1 MADINH
7 KLENKL
13 DEEQSIQRPKKQLS
27 EAKLKAMEKMRA
39 GREAWLKEKQRCKEE
54 GLPPP
59 VSKSKMKKEV
69 VKEVVNEL
77 PSEVED
83 TPQPQ
88 PQAPAPLPK
97 PSKSQPKRGKKQVV
111 INNYYE
117 EIVPQEEEYTD
128 EESSDEEE
136 VVNNHYRRYTNNPNP
151 QYNLASN
158 QKVIRFV

>member
-39 GREAWLKEKQRCKEE
+39 GREAWLKEKQRCKEA

-69 VKEVVNEL
+69 VKEVVDEL

-83 TPQPQ
+83 DPQPQ

-117 EIVPQEEEYTD
+117 EIVPKEEEYTD
-128 EESSDEEE
+128 EESSEEEE

>member
-39 GREAWLKEKQRCKEE
+39 GREAWLKEKQRCKEA

-59 VSKSKMKKEV
+59 VSKSKMKTEV
-69 VKEVVNEL
+69 VKEVVDEL

-83 TPQPQ
+83 DPQPQ

-117 EIVPQEEEYTD
+117 EIVPKEEEYTD
-128 EESSDEEE
+128 EESSEEEE
-136 VVNNHYRRYTNNPNP
+136 VVNNHYRRYTNNPNH